1 MATNDE
7 KVREEIIERMKSEFD
22 KRWINN
28 IFEEKIEELRKFKE
42 ERTKII

>member
-22 KRWINN
+22 MRWINN